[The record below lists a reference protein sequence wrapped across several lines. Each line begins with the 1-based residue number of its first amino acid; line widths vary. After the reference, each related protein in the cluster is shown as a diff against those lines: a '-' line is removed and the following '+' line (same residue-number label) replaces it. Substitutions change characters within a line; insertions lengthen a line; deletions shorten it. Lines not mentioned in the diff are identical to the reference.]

1 MFTLNNHRIFIQFYR
16 DYIMETR
23 GMVKHESRFSFFKV
37 SISSWAYNLQIPIQE
52 RNNLKAERIKLVT
65 KTSFFLFYETFQ
77 SNKCVSLVFSW
88 ITSMIFVRLEI
99 KLIVYFYSNQPY
111 LIWNLNFL
119 ETKFKEVIC
128 MILFLLSIIGLKLSF
143 PRQATLLLRK

>member
-16 DYIMETR
+16 YYIMETR

-65 KTSFFLFYETFQ
+65 KTSFFFILR
-77 SNKCVSLVFSW
+77 NVS
-88 ITSMIFVRLEI
+88 I
-99 KLIVYFYSNQPY
+99 
-111 LIWNLNFL
+111 
-119 ETKFKEVIC
+119 
-128 MILFLLSIIGLKLSF
+128 
-143 PRQATLLLRK
+143 